1 MEHPKTK
8 LNWRALKLLHRQE
21 ENGLISTTEIVRTL
35 SDAKELLECIKE
47 TLESEALDWNEFCIL
62 LDLTTILLDHAQS
75 GSELAKDSLINL
87 ISNNRNKEF
96 LKYTAASFQTKFN
109 SRYCIIH
116 YNSRMNYQN
125 IRSLLIKN

>member
-35 SDAKELLECIKE
+35 SDAKELLDCIKE
-47 TLESEALDWNEFCIL
+47 TLESEALDWNAFCIL
-62 LDLTTILLDHAQS
+62 LDLATILLDHAQS

-96 LKYTAASFQTKFN
+96 LKYTTASFQTKFN
-109 SRYCIIH
+109 SRYCIIQ
-116 YNSRMNYQN
+116 YNSRMN
-125 IRSLLIKN
+125 